1 MCWCT
6 HCMWASRTI
15 FIVDIYSKSLICTVA
30 WDGEITLQ
38 AETTQS
44 NLCNQWENLIVAW
57 LLRIFVKSLKTLILS
72 VINVYR
78 SKKVMYKIQYLF
90 NILSYKILETY
101 RIKVSYFLVKKIKS
115 SLCSLNSV
123 CLLLIKYVWLSFQ
136 HFILCTFNVVKYLQ
150 ESLQCEVFASVSA
163 SDVSSF
169 FSSQG
174 QFPLLIDQSVNQ

>member
-1 MCWCT
+1 M
-6 HCMWASRTI
+6 
-15 FIVDIYSKSLICTVA
+15 
-30 WDGEITLQ
+30 
-38 AETTQS
+38 
-44 NLCNQWENLIVAW
+44 
-57 LLRIFVKSLKTLILS
+57 
-72 VINVYR
+72 YR
-78 SKKVMYKIQYLF
+78 IQYLF

-123 CLLLIKYVWLSFQ
+123 CLLFIKYVWLSFQ

-174 QFPLLIDQSVNQ
+174 QFPLLIIHFCKMPPWFITRILGGNTSACFAVSACTK